1 MVELG
6 DTTKEGVQNDSQSN
20 IPNVITTSETLKDI
34 DKNHGSGLS
43 SRNDADTEI
52 ELATINSTEAVL
64 DTKKDA
70 LNDINGGADKVS
82 EQDLKPDL
90 AQFMAACQLG
100 DLASLKEV
108 VDSGKV
114 KVSETFTDGI
124 TGLHWAAINNR
135 IQLVK
140 YLVDNGADPNALG
153 GELRATPL
161 HWACRNGLV
170 YIVDYLLTH
179 TDADPAIR
187 DAQSYNALHLA
198 THSSNITLLIYM
210 LLACC
215 GNGRKLYIDEPD
227 GCNRTC
233 LHWAAYQG
241 DIMSVNAL
249 LRFGADAS
257 KVDNTLF
264 LPLHWAFMKG
274 YKSVLRVL
282 IEAGSDI
289 FAKNDQG
296 KDSFAVAKDMNC
308 YDLWVKV
315 LKEANRDPK
324 RNWAVKY
331 RWLDPKL
338 AKLITFFTPYL
349 VLPLVFEICSFH
361 NGFAIPKLFL
371 SALVFVAMFYFLSYI
386 IIPNYL
392 LEDKPV
398 PRSPFLAGIFSGTA
412 FWCIVVWITK
422 LVPHITLANFLVHV
436 ILSGLIVTFVYC
448 FFKAMRINPG
458 FVPTPTDNDV
468 VLEQV
473 RDLIDLGQFDT
484 DHFCVETFV
493 RKPLR
498 SKYSRFNKRLIARF
512 DHYCPWIYND
522 VGVRNHKL
530 FMAFVFALHW
540 AIILFAYLSI
550 NLFSTL
556 EDAPGYDSD
565 DESNQ
570 CSILSDDLCLGFK
583 EHHFHF
589 NLMFWCLFQFIWI
602 ASLCLG
608 QIFQISKGLTTWEF
622 RLLNSQME
630 KSATFNHSTVPP
642 DYGVATAAVVN
653 PIAPTRHRH
662 KLPLTTCIQLVGLD
676 QFYMTVKVTLLSLV
690 NRTTHEAYN
699 PLEKVEVPFDHGIRQ
714 NWLDFWFLGEIKP
727 RNLFF
732 LPIEGENNLN
742 GEVVDYYR
750 LYEVPK
756 NPHTIV

>member
-1 MVELG
+1 MAAHANDSIPLQEVEAAPSSDLG
-6 DTTKEGVQNDSQSN
+6 IENSHKRSEEFSEQVQNDKLT
-20 IPNVITTSETLKDI
+20 VE
-34 DKNHGSGLS
+34 
-43 SRNDADTEI
+43 NDI

-70 LNDINGGADKVS
+70 LDEVNGSANKIL
-82 EQDLKPDL
+82 EQELKPDL

-100 DLASLKEV
+100 DLPTIQELV
-108 VDSGKV
+108 TSGKV
-114 KVSETFTDGI
+114 QATETFSDGI

-135 IQLVK
+135 IQTVK
-140 YLVDNGADPNALG
+140 YLVEQKVNVNALG
-153 GELRATPL
+153 GELRASPL

-170 YIVDYLLTH
+170 YVVDYLLCH
-179 TDADPAIR
+179 TDADPALR

-198 THSSNITLLIYM
+198 THSSNITLLVYM
-210 LLACC
+210 LLSCC
-215 GNGRKLYIDEPD
+215 GLGKRLYVDEPD
-227 GCNRTC
+227 SCNRTC

-274 YKSVLRVL
+274 YKSVLKTL
-282 IEAGSDI
+282 LEAGSDI

-324 RNWAVKY
+324 KEWAIKY
-331 RWLDPKL
+331 RWLDPRL
-338 AKLITFFTPYL
+338 AKLVTFFTPYV
-349 VLPLVFEICSFH
+349 VLPMVFEICSFH

-371 SALVFVAMFYFLSYI
+371 SVILFVAMFYFLSYVI
-386 IIPNYL
+386 VPNYL
-392 LEDKPV
+392 LEDKPI
-398 PRSPFLAGIFSGTA
+398 PKSPFLAGIFSGTA
-412 FWCIVVWITK
+412 FWCIIVWITK
-422 LVPHITLANFLVHV
+422 LLPNISLANVLVNL
-436 ILSGLIVTFVYC
+436 ILAVLIVGFVFC
-448 FFKAMRINPG
+448 FFKAMFINPG
-458 FVPTPTDNDV
+458 FVPTPTDNEV
-468 VLEQV
+468 ILEQV
-473 RDLIDLGQFDT
+473 KDLIDLGKFDT
-484 DHFCVETFV
+484 DHFCVDTFV

-498 SKYSRFNKRLIARF
+498 SKYSRFNKRLVARF

-530 FMAFVFALHW
+530 FMTFVIALHW
-540 AIILFAYLSI
+540 AIVLFTYLTI
-550 NLFSTL
+550 DLFSTL

-570 CSILSDDLCLGFK
+570 CSLLSDDLCLGFK
-583 EHHFHF
+583 HHHFHF
-589 NLMFWCLFQFIWI
+589 NLMVWCLLQYIWI

-608 QIFQISKGLTTWEF
+608 QMFQISKGLTTWEF

-630 KSATFNHSTVPP
+630 RTSAYNHSTVPP
-642 DYGVATAAVVN
+642 DYGVG
-653 PIAPTRHRH
+653 IAPASNQPTSPTHRH

-676 QFYMTVKVTLLSLV
+676 QFFMTAKLTIMSFI
-690 NRTTHEAYN
+690 NRTSSEAYN
-699 PLEKVEVPFDHGIRQ
+699 PLETVDVPFDHGIKQ
-714 NWLDFWFLGEIKP
+714 NWLDFWFLGEVKF
-727 RNLFF
+727 RSLFF

-742 GEVVDYYR
+742 GQVVDYYK

-756 NPHTIV
+756 HARELV